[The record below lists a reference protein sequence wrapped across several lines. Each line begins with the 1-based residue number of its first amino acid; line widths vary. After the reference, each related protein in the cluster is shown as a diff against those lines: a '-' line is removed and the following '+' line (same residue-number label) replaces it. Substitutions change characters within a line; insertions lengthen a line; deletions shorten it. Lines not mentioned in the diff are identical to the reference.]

1 MAKRNGT
8 GRVEPS
14 FGGAGERGA
23 AVSPEAKPNA
33 SRKAARASRGEPAPK
48 GRGGRRKGGRN
59 GERPRRSLLSRFL
72 RRSFYWAF
80 VLSLWVGIAGAGLV
94 AYYAAELPG
103 ASEWRV
109 PDRPPNVQI
118 VATDG
123 TLIGNRGDTGGES
136 VRIEQLPDY
145 VPNAVIAIEDRRFRS
160 HYGVDP
166 VGLARAVTKNL
177 GAGGVVEGG
186 STLTQQLAKNMFLT
200 PERSLKRKVQEVVLA
215 VWLEAKYSKDEILEM
230 YLNRVYF
237 GAGAYG
243 VDAAARRYFDR
254 EASEL
259 TLPQA
264 AMLAGLLPAP
274 SKYAPNKN
282 PEAAQQR
289 AALVLAAMQD
299 QGFISGDEAKQSREA
314 PARAASLQMSRSENY
329 VADWVMDVLPF
340 HVGSV
345 EQDVVVETTID
356 LTLQDEAERALVGT
370 LDAEGEKYGAGEG
383 AMVVLDGT
391 GAVRAMV
398 GGRSYA
404 KSQFNRA
411 VDAKRQPGSTFKP
424 FVYLTA
430 MERLGVRPDSIRVD
444 QPVTF
449 GNWSPKNSHDEFKG
463 PVTLKTALSLSINTV
478 AAQLAYEVGPQAV
491 VDTAKRM
498 GINSPLAPNPSIAL
512 GTSEVTL
519 LEMTGA
525 YAPFANGGFAV
536 MPFVIQRIRTA
547 EGEVLFDRTGSGL
560 GRVASIESV
569 AMMNYML
576 QATVDEG
583 TGTKAALA
591 GWPAG
596 GKTGTS
602 QDYRDAWFVGYT
614 ANLTAGVW
622 VGNDSNAP
630 MERVFGGTLPAAIWS
645 KFMTK
650 AHEGVPV
657 AQLPATEL
665 IDYLLAQPAPGTEAS
680 GWGVA
685 QASPG
690 MPGQGQPGQDAVA
703 QNRIQILGRVDEVQ
717 PARQERR
724 GFFRR
729 LFNR

>member
-1 MAKRNGT
+1 MRKGRENN
-8 GRVEPS
+8 RVEPR
-14 FGGAGERGA
+14 FGEPGERELA
-23 AVSPEAKPNA
+23 ASPDERPAGRA
-33 SRKAARASRGEPAPK
+33 GSRRSKDGRTARKSG
-48 GRGGRRKGGRN
+48 RKGGR
-59 GERPRRSLLSRFL
+59 GSGKRARGSLLRRML
-72 RRSFYWAF
+72 RGGFYWSF
-80 VLSLWVGIAGAGLV
+80 VISLWVGIAGAGLIG
-94 AYYAAELPG
+94 YYAAQLPG

-109 PDRPPNVQI
+109 PDRPPNVEI
-118 VATDG
+118 VAVDG
-123 TLIGNRGDTGGES
+123 TLIGNRGDTGGETL
-136 VRIEQLPDY
+136 RIEQLPDY

-160 HYGVDP
+160 HFGVDP
-166 VGLARAVTKNL
+166 VGLIRAVAKNAF
-177 GAGGVVEGG
+177 AGGVVEGG

-215 VWLEAKYSKDEILEM
+215 VWLETKYSKDEILEM

-243 VDAAARRYFDR
+243 IDAAARRYFDR

-259 TLPQA
+259 SLPQA

-274 SKYAPNKN
+274 STYAPNKN
-282 PEAAQQR
+282 PEAAKRR
-289 AALVLAAMQD
+289 AGLVLAAMQD
-299 QGFISGDEAKQSREA
+299 EGYISADEAIQSRDA
-314 PARAASLQMSRSENY
+314 PAQAASLQMNRSENY

-340 HVGSV
+340 YLGTV
-345 EQDVVVETTID
+345 EQDVVVETTVD
-356 LTLQDEAERALVGT
+356 LKLQEAAEEALVGT
-370 LDAEGEKYGAGEG
+370 LNAEGEKFGAGEG
-383 AMVVLDGT
+383 AMVALDGT
-391 GAVRAMV
+391 GAVRALV

-430 MERLGVRPDSIRVD
+430 IERLKLRPDTTRVD

-449 GNWSPKNSHDEFKG
+449 GNWSPKNSHEGYKG

-536 MPFVIQRIRTA
+536 VPYVIQRIRTTD
-547 EGEVLFDRTGSGL
+547 GKVLFDRAGSGL
-560 GRVASIESV
+560 GKVASIESV

-602 QDYRDAWFVGYT
+602 QDYRDAWFIGYT

-630 MERVFGGTLPAAIWS
+630 MKRVFGGTLPAAIWS
-645 KFMTK
+645 KFMTE
-650 AHEGVPV
+650 AHQGVPV
-657 AQLPATEL
+657 AALPGVE
-665 IDYLLAQPAPGTEAS
+665 IMDYLLAQPAPGTEAGS
-680 GWGVA
+680 WGVA
-685 QASPG
+685 QAAPAAAAAGAGG
-690 MPGQGQPGQDAVA
+690 M
-703 QNRIQILGRVDEVQ
+703 QILGRVGEARAEPV
-717 PARQERR
+717 RQERR